1 MPIGSKKNKA
11 QSDKQ
16 GDVADD
22 EWEAVCYHRSAR
34 YSATDAEALAM
45 GIVNKNGLGDGRGLG
60 LAGGTEFVLSVL
72 EFETDLTAANIVS
85 AAWSAI
91 SDLANEAVRDA
102 GAAAGITSGRG
113 VSLNVLGGPKA
124 IAAAA
129 ASAKVTP
136 DEHVEAMGTVVAAT
150 LTDRTEKLVDELLDA
165 IQLRARDSIDPEFG
179 PNFNIRA
186 WLEADGRPS
195 WVPVRD
201 VHVGKGTAN
210 IRSAEFVALI
220 DRITTAYEV
229 AKEHFTRDMTPAAA
243 KKIGPRNRKVEHI
256 VLTSTVTV
264 KDALARVW
272 HRHRMTEAKKIQPE
286 AGLGFRV

>member
-1 MPIGSKKNKA
+1 
-11 QSDKQ
+11 
-16 GDVADD
+16 
-22 EWEAVCYHRSAR
+22 
-34 YSATDAEALAM
+34 
-45 GIVNKNGLGDGRGLG
+45 
-60 LAGGTEFVLSVL
+60 
-72 EFETDLTAANIVS
+72 
-85 AAWSAI
+85 
-91 SDLANEAVRDA
+91 
-102 GAAAGITSGRG
+102 
-113 VSLNVLGGPKA
+113 
-124 IAAAA
+124 
-129 ASAKVTP
+129 
-136 DEHVEAMGTVVAAT
+136 
-150 LTDRTEKLVDELLDA
+150 
-165 IQLRARDSIDPEFG
+165 
-179 PNFNIRA
+179 
-186 WLEADGRPS
+186 
-195 WVPVRD
+195 VRD